1 MLSKLFAKRIK
12 TQNPSRL
19 QGLFPENN
27 FSDNISFG
35 GGCPDESFFPSQAL
49 QAAYQKAVDQEQAHS
64 FQYHDVK
71 GPGNLRDYLANRA
84 RQQGIKANA
93 DDILLTAAASKEST
107 W

>member
-19 QGLFPENN
+19 QGLFPESN
-27 FSDNISFG
+27 FSDNIYFG
-35 GGCPDESFFPSQAL
+35 GSCPDESLFPSQAL

-71 GPGNLRDYLANRA
+71 GA
-84 RQQGIKANA
+84 RQLARLPGKPGRAAGNQG
-93 DDILLTAAASKEST
+93 
-107 W
+107 

>member
-19 QGLFPENN
+19 QGLFPESN

-35 GGCPDESFFPSQAL
+35 GGCPDESLFPSQAL

-64 FQYHDVK
+64 FQYHATTWQT
-71 GPGNLRDYLANRA
+71 G
-84 RQQGIKANA
+84 QGSRESR
-93 DDILLTAAASKEST
+93 LTLTTSC
-107 W
+107 